1 MAEGQARAEQ
11 GAETLAAISVLRAAA
26 DLTKAG
32 IAVSRAAHSLPA
44 VKKELEGAVKEI
56 NRLAGSL
63 VLLSNLDPNDKS
75 ALVRPLFREISEASP
90 ELRRL
95 VGFGKRRS

>member
-1 MAEGQARAEQ
+1 MAEERARAEK
-11 GAETLAAISVLRAAA
+11 GAETIAAISVLRAAA
-26 DLTKAG
+26 DLANAG
-32 IAVSRAAHSLPA
+32 IAIGRAADSLPA
-44 VKKELEGAVKEI
+44 VRNELEGAVKEI
-56 NRLAGSL
+56 NRLTGSL

-95 VGFGKRRS
+95 VGFGKKRS